1 MRTTVIG
8 EYGYEQALFGCG
20 LSHGLTSE
28 HDFNGNTWPKGRME
42 KVAQKLSCRDGG
54 HNKLLESIVVWLDIE
69 APRYWWQEFDT
80 YRVGTTKQSESTIH
94 TMTKRELTVNDFEG
108 VDVPTRHIEWLNSL
122 IRGKDWLAVK
132 NNLPESFLQ
141 RRIACTNYKVL
152 RNVILQRRKHKLELW
167 RKFIRDVLKR
177 IEHPELLPGLKAKGV
192 EIKEVEV

>member
-1 MRTTVIG
+1 MRITVIG
-8 EYGYEQALFGCG
+8 ECGYEQALFGCG
-20 LSHGLTSE
+20 LSHGLTSGWE
-28 HDFNGNTWPKGRME
+28 FRGETWPVERMVQ
-42 KVAQKLSCRDGG
+42 VAHKLAHKDGG

-122 IRGKDWLAVK
+122 IREKAWLEVK

-141 RRIACTNYKVL
+141 RRIVCTNYKVL
-152 RNVILQRRKHKLELW
+152 RNIVLQRRKHKLELW
-167 RKFIRDVLKR
+167 RDFVDHLLSQIV
-177 IEHPELLPGLKAKGV
+177 HPGLLPGQEA
-192 EIKEVEV
+192 KEVEG